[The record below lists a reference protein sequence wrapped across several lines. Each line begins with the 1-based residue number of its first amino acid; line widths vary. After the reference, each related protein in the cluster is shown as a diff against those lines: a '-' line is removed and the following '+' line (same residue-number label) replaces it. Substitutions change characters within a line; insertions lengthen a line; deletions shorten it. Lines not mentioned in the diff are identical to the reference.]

1 MKSTVLLYSD
11 FRLSIIMN
19 NFHTKYIAVEN
30 GVLRGDSIDFLSD
43 HTQLYTILYVKEEK
57 FTNFG

>member
-19 NFHTKYIAVEN
+19 NFHTKYIAAEN
-30 GVLRGDSIDFLSD
+30 GVLRGDSFDF
-43 HTQLYTILYVKEEK
+43 
-57 FTNFG
+57 